1 MEHIGFWI
9 GSKTCMTYVSA
20 IFLVMSLFFPVSRA
34 YSQNIS
40 SKSGPTK
47 SSLTREFDVVSIR
60 ENTSGASGIGYQFTD
75 DGLRFSNAPILMLIM
90 TAYGLRDDQIQG
102 LPHWAESARFDL
114 IAKMTDPTVSD
125 LSKLSLEQQKAM
137 LASVLTSRFG
147 LRFHMESRVSQVLS
161 LTLASGG
168 VKLEESSLP
177 MKAGETAPHGI
188 TLLNRGE
195 LEADAMTMPALAKTL
210 SGILNQDV
218 VDHTTLAGTYKIRL
232 KWSPEDGPIEADDRQ
247 HEAPSPS
254 LYTALK
260 EQLGLKLLPRK
271 GPTSKLIIDK
281 IEHPSAN

>member
-1 MEHIGFWI
+1 MRETH
-9 GSKTCMTYVSA
+9 VLA
-20 IFLVMSLFFPVSRA
+20 ILLVMSLSFSGSRA

-40 SKSGPTK
+40 TK
-47 SSLTREFDVVSIR
+47 SDPTASSLSREFDVVSIR

-75 DGLRFSNAPILMLIM
+75 DGLRFNNAPILMLIM

-102 LPHWAESARFDL
+102 LPHWTESARFDL

-125 LSKLSLEQQKAM
+125 LSKLSPEQQKAM
-137 LASVLTSRFG
+137 LASVLASRFS
-147 LRFHMESRVSQVLS
+147 LRFHMESRISQVLS
-161 LTLASGG
+161 LTLSSSGI
-168 VKLEESSLP
+168 KLEESSLP
-177 MKAGETAPHGI
+177 MKAGETATQGI

-232 KWSPEDGPIEADDRQ
+232 KWSPEDGPIEADERQ

-260 EQLGLKLLPRK
+260 EQLGLKLLPGK